1 MVLAAVYTYKTLF
14 NNSQVTWISALK
26 SKVFLKKGDYTN
38 VAICLGYLSY
48 HN

>member
-26 SKVFLKKGDYTN
+26 SLLKKGDYTN
-38 VAICLGYLSY
+38 VVIWLGYVSY